1 MDKKILLVAINA
13 KYIHSNL
20 AVHSIRVSLEKNG
33 YSAEVREYTIN
44 NQIEEILDDIYIRKP
59 ALIGFSCYIWN
70 REYVEKLIVE
80 LGKLMPKCAVF
91 LGGPE
96 VSYNTDYYLDKYSN
110 VTGVM
115 VGEGEETF
123 LEVVEKFHYSN
134 HNKSN
139 VMKNEINNED
149 IEIYSIDNHNIN
161 FDYNKNSYNNIAGL
175 CTRNNRKPTL
185 REPLDMSSIPFPY
198 SNLKEFENRIIYYE
212 SSRGCPFSCSYC
224 LSSIDKKLRFRD
236 LELVKNELLFFIE
249 NRVAQVK
256 FIDRTF
262 NCLKERCEE
271 IWQFIKDNDNG
282 YTNFHFEISADLI
295 TDKQIEILNSMR
307 PGAVQLEIGVQT
319 TNEDSIKAIRR
330 KMDIDK
336 LREVVRR
343 LRAPKNIHLHLDLIA
358 GLPYEDIESFKRS
371 FNDVY
376 NMNPDELQLGF
387 LKLLH
392 GSTMYDDAD
401 GYGIVCKSFP
411 PYEVL
416 YTNWLSFEDILS
428 LKKTEEVVEIYY
440 GTGQFVNSINYLI
453 DFFDTPYD
461 FYKAVGE
468 FYSEKADGGKKHSR
482 IDRYN
487 ILLDFASSL
496 VKASYKEKKLD
507 IDVVKSLLTYDI
519 YVRENIKTRPTFAID
534 SSIYKDDIKAFARDN
549 NIDKSCHIEVMDKK
563 AVNYISS
570 EDDGFFKDDT
580 EEKTGNLG
588 RTSENTKV
596 FVVFDYSK
604 RNPLNHNGTV
614 EIYEYN

>member
-1 MDKKILLVAINA
+1 MDNKILLVAINA

-80 LGKLMPKCAVF
+80 LGKLLPACAIF

-110 VTGVM
+110 VIGVM

-123 LEVVEKFHYSN
+123 LEVAMKFSCNSQENVELIDKVY
-134 HNKSN
+134 KE
-139 VMKNEINNED
+139 NEID
-149 IEIYSIDNHNIN
+149 CS
-161 FDYNKNSYNNIAGL
+161 SYDNIAGL
-175 CTRNNRKPTL
+175 CTRANRKPTL
-185 REPLDMSSIPFPY
+185 REPLDMSVIPFPY

-224 LSSIDKKLRFRD
+224 LSSIDKKLRYRD
-236 LELVKNELLFFIE
+236 LELVKKELLFFLE
-249 NRVAQVK
+249 NKVAQVK

-262 NCLKERCEE
+262 NCQKERCEN

-295 TDKQIEILNSMR
+295 TDKQIDILNSMR

-336 LREVVRR
+336 LRDVVRR

-358 GLPYEDIESFKRS
+358 GLPYEDIESFRNS

-387 LKLLH
+387 LKLLY
-392 GSTMYDDAD
+392 GSTMYDDAER
-401 GYGIVCKSFP
+401 YGIVCKSFP

-416 YTNWLSFEDILS
+416 YTNWLSFDDVLS

-453 DFFDTPYD
+453 GFFETPYD
-461 FYKAVGE
+461 FYKALGE
-468 FYSEKADGGKKHSR
+468 FYSEKSDGGKKHSR

-487 ILLDFASSL
+487 TLLDFASGL
-496 VKASYKEKKLD
+496 VKGICKEKKLD

-534 SSIYKDDIKAFARDN
+534 ASIYKEDIKAFAKDN
-549 NIDKSCHIEVMDKK
+549 NIDKSCHIEVMERK
-563 AVNYISS
+563 AVDYILCEVDTFSEINIL
-570 EDDGFFKDDT
+570 EDDDKVD
-580 EEKTGNLG
+580 ESIE
-588 RTSENTKV
+588 SAKV
-596 FVVFDYSK
+596 FVVFDYNK
-604 RNPLNHNGTV
+604 RNPLNHNVHV
-614 EIYEYN
+614 EIYEY

>member
-1 MDKKILLVAINA
+1 MDDKILLVAINA

-20 AVHSIRVSLEKNG
+20 AVHSIRGVLDANG
-33 YSAEVREYTIN
+33 HKTEIREYTIN
-44 NQIEEILDDIYIRKP
+44 NQIEDILDDIYIRKP

-70 REYVEKLIVE
+70 REFVEKLIVE
-80 LGKLMPKCAVF
+80 LGKLLPGCAIF

-96 VSYNTDYYLDKYSN
+96 VSYNTDYYLDKYAN
-110 VTGVM
+110 VIGVM

-123 LEVVEKFHYSN
+123 LEVVRKYF
-134 HNKSN
+134 
-139 VMKNEINNED
+139 D
-149 IEIYSIDNHNIN
+149 DNAKL
-161 FDYNKNSYNNIAGL
+161 DNIAGL
-175 CTRNNRKPTL
+175 CTRENRKPML
-185 REPLDMSSIPFPY
+185 REPVDMSSIPFPY
-198 SNLKEFENRIIYYE
+198 GDLKEFENRIIYYE

-236 LELVKNELLFFIE
+236 LELVKKELLFFLE
-249 NRVAQVK
+249 NKVAQVK

-262 NCLKERCEE
+262 NCKQDRCEA

-336 LREVVRR
+336 LREVVAELKR
-343 LRAPKNIHLHLDLIA
+343 PKNIHLHLDLIA
-358 GLPYEDIESFKRS
+358 GLPYEDIESFRNS

-376 NMNPDELQLGF
+376 NMEPDELQLGF
-387 LKLLH
+387 LKLLY
-392 GSTMYDDAD
+392 GSTMYYDAE

-416 YTNWLSFEDILS
+416 YTNWLSFEDVLS

-440 GTGQFVNSINYLI
+440 GTGQFVNIINYLVR
-453 DFFDTPYD
+453 FFETPYD
-461 FYKAVGE
+461 FYKALGE
-468 FYSEKADGGKKHSR
+468 FYSEKSDGGKKHSR

-487 ILLDFASSL
+487 LLLDFAESIKVS
-496 VKASYKEKKLD
+496 D
-507 IDVVKSLLTYDI
+507 IDVVKVLLTYDI
-519 YVRENIKTRPTFAID
+519 YVRENIKTRPTFAMD
-534 SSIYKDDIKAFARDN
+534 AAIYKDDIKAFALAN
-549 NIDKSCHIEVMDKK
+549 NIDKSCHIEVMDKNILSYLELPYE
-563 AVNYISS
+563 VNMN
-570 EDDGFFKDDT
+570 G
-580 EEKTGNLG
+580 
-588 RTSENTKV
+588 ENDKV

-604 RNPLNHNGTV
+604 RNPLNHNANV
-614 EIYEYN
+614 DIYEFNVGDKWKNG

>member
-20 AVHSIRVSLEKNG
+20 AVHSIRVSLEQNG

-80 LGKLMPKCAVF
+80 LGKLMPTCAIF

-110 VTGVM
+110 VIGVM

-123 LEVVEKFHYSN
+123 LEVAMKFSCNSQENVELIDKVY
-134 HNKSN
+134 KE
-139 VMKNEINNED
+139 NEID
-149 IEIYSIDNHNIN
+149 CS
-161 FDYNKNSYNNIAGL
+161 SYDNIAGL
-175 CTRNNRKPTL
+175 CTRANRKPTL
-185 REPLDMSSIPFPY
+185 REPLDMSAIPFPY

-224 LSSIDKKLRFRD
+224 LSSIDKKLRYRD
-236 LELVKNELLFFIE
+236 LELVKKELLFFLD
-249 NRVAQVK
+249 NKVAQVK

-262 NCLKERCEE
+262 NCQKERCEN

-336 LREVVRR
+336 LRDVVRR

-358 GLPYEDIESFKRS
+358 GLPYEDIESFRNS

-387 LKLLH
+387 LKLLY
-392 GSTMYDDAD
+392 GSTMYDDAER
-401 GYGIVCKSFP
+401 YGIVCKSFP

-416 YTNWLSFEDILS
+416 YTNWLSFDDVLS

-440 GTGQFVNSINYLI
+440 CTGQFVNSINYLI
-453 DFFDTPYD
+453 GFFDTPYD
-461 FYKAVGE
+461 FYKALGE
-468 FYSEKADGGKKHSR
+468 FYSEKSDGGKKHSR

-487 ILLDFASSL
+487 ILLDFASGL
-496 VKASYKEKKLD
+496 VKDICKEKNLD

-534 SSIYKDDIKAFARDN
+534 SSIYKEDIKAFAKDN
-549 NIDKSCHIEVMDKK
+549 NIDKSCHIEVMERK
-563 AVNYISS
+563 AVDYILCEVDSIFKTNIL
-570 EDDGFFKDDT
+570 EDDNKVD
-580 EEKTGNLG
+580 ESIE
-588 RTSENTKV
+588 SAKV
-596 FVVFDYSK
+596 FVVFDYNK
-604 RNPLNHNGTV
+604 RNPLNHNVHV
-614 EIYEYN
+614 EIYEY

>member
-1 MDKKILLVAINA
+1 MDGKILLVAINA

-20 AVHSIRVSLEKNG
+20 AVHSIRGVLEENG
-33 YSAEVREYTIN
+33 YGAEIREYTIN
-44 NQIEEILDDIYIRKP
+44 NQIEDILDDIYIRKP

-70 REYVEKLIVE
+70 REFVEKLIVE
-80 LGKLMPKCAVF
+80 LGKLLPNCAIF

-96 VSYNTDYYLDKYSN
+96 VSYNTDYYLGKYSN

-123 LEVVEKFHYSN
+123 LEVVEKYFSD
-134 HNKSN
+134 
-139 VMKNEINNED
+139 EIFRSPNNENED
-149 IEIYSIDNHNIN
+149 QQINTNSQFISNIE
-161 FDYNKNSYNNIAGL
+161 GL
-175 CTRNNRKPTL
+175 CTRENRKPAL
-185 REPLDMSSIPFPY
+185 REPLDMSSLPFPY
-198 SNLKEFENRIIYYE
+198 GDLTEFENRIIYYE

-236 LELVKNELLFFIE
+236 LELVKKELLFFLE

-262 NCLKERCEE
+262 NCKADRAEE

-295 TDKQIEILNSMR
+295 TDKQIKILNSMR
-307 PGAVQLEIGVQT
+307 PGVVQLEIGVQT

-330 KMDIDK
+330 KMDIGK
-336 LREVVRR
+336 LRDVVAK
-343 LRAPKNIHLHLDLIA
+343 LRKAKNIHLHLDLIA
-358 GLPYEDIESFKRS
+358 GLPYEDIESFRNS

-376 NMNPDELQLGF
+376 NMEPDELQLGF
-387 LKLLH
+387 LKILY
-392 GSTMYDDAD
+392 GSTMYDDAE

-416 YTNWLSFEDILS
+416 YTNWLSFEDVLS

-453 DFFDTPYD
+453 QFFETPYD
-461 FYKAVGE
+461 FYKALGE
-468 FYSEKADGGKKHSR
+468 FYSEKSDGGKKHSR

-487 ILLDFASSL
+487 MLLDYADKLIICNLTDDNLSKSMLNDL
-496 VKASYKEKKLD
+496 VYD
-507 IDVVKSLLTYDI
+507 IDIVKTLLTYDI
-519 YVRENIKTRPTFAID
+519 YVRENIKTRPAFAID
-534 SSIYKDDIKAFARDN
+534 AAIYKDDIKAFAFAN

-563 AVNYISS
+563 VLSLLKCDCGVNVSGEMDKI
-570 EDDGFFKDDT
+570 
-580 EEKTGNLG
+580 
-588 RTSENTKV
+588 
-596 FVVFDYSK
+596 FVVFDYGK
-604 RNPLNHNGTV
+604 RNPLNHNASV
-614 EIYEYN
+614 EIYEFK

>member
-1 MDKKILLVAINA
+1 MDEKMLLVAINA

-20 AVHSIRVSLEKNG
+20 AVHSIRGVLEQNG
-33 YSAEVREYTIN
+33 YKPEVREYTIN
-44 NQIEEILDDIYIRKP
+44 NQIEEILDDIYVRKP

-80 LGKLMPKCAVF
+80 LGKLLPKCVIF

-110 VTGVM
+110 VSGVM

-123 LEVVEKFHYSN
+123 IEVAGRFYGDNRLESSKKICVDDKLKGDVKV
-134 HNKSN
+134 KT
-139 VMKNEINNED
+139 
-149 IEIYSIDNHNIN
+149 
-161 FDYNKNSYNNIAGL
+161 FDDIAGL
-175 CTRNNRKPTL
+175 CTRENRKPAL
-185 REPLDMSSIPFPY
+185 REPLDMSSLPFPY

-236 LELVKNELLFFIE
+236 LELVKKELLFFLE
-249 NRVAQVK
+249 NKVAQVK

-262 NCLKERCEE
+262 NCQKERCEN

-307 PGAVQLEIGVQT
+307 SGAVQLEIGVQT
-319 TNEDSIKAIRR
+319 TNEDSLKAIRR

-336 LREVVRR
+336 LRDVVRR

-358 GLPYEDIESFKRS
+358 GLPYEDIESFRNS

-387 LKLLH
+387 LKLLY
-392 GSTMYDDAD
+392 GSTMYDDAER
-401 GYGIVCKSFP
+401 YGIVCKSFP

-416 YTNWLSFEDILS
+416 YTNWLSFDDVLS

-440 GTGQFVNSINYLI
+440 GTGQFVNNINYLI
-453 DFFDTPYD
+453 GFFETPYD
-461 FYKAVGE
+461 FYKALGE
-468 FYSEKADGGKKHSR
+468 FYSEKSDGGKKHSR

-487 ILLDFASSL
+487 ILLDFASGL
-496 VKASYKEKKLD
+496 VKGICKEKKLD

-534 SSIYKDDIKAFARDN
+534 ASIYKEDIKAFAKDN
-549 NIDKSCHIEVMDKK
+549 NKDKSCHIEVMERK
-563 AVNYISS
+563 AVDYIDGVASVTS
-570 EDDGFFKDDT
+570 VANILEDDDKVD
-580 EEKTGNLG
+580 
-588 RTSENTKV
+588 ENRAGAKV
-596 FVVFDYSK
+596 FVVFDYNN
-604 RNPLNHNGTV
+604 RNPLNHNAHV